1 MTDLLSSLSEE
12 QKKCVTK
19 TSGPM
24 IIISGPG
31 SGKTRVITS
40 KIAYLIKNNA
50 NPSNILALTF
60 TNKSAKE
67 MVDRA
72 QKMIPNQNINNLW
85 IGTFHSVFS
94 KILRIEADKIGFNYN
109 FTILDNDDS
118 KNIVKRIIKELS
130 LDTDRY
136 KANSVFAKISL
147 MKNNLITP
155 EKYKQSEELI
165 EKDKSMH
172 QSNFISI
179 YSNYEITCK
188 KNESMDFDSLL
199 LNTWILFNN
208 FPDVLEK
215 YQTKF
220 EYTLIDEF
228 QDTNILQLEIIKKIV
243 AKNRNLCVVGDD
255 SQSIYSFRGAN
266 INNILNFQS
275 LYPDSEKFK
284 LEQNYRSNKTIVQAA
299 NNLIQNN
306 DNRLKKTIWTNKEKG
321 DRIKII
327 EAKSDGEEGFLIA
340 SAIKHII
347 KNNTPIEN
355 NLVLY
360 RMNSQSRSIEEG
372 MRTLGLNYKIFGG
385 ISFYKRKEI
394 KDIIAYLRFIINPKD
409 EESLLRIINFPTRGI
424 GNTTI
429 EKIKRLSIENNKSMW
444 EIILEM
450 EKGKIQIDNRTNL
463 KIKNFSSLIN
473 ELIEQK
479 HIESYDFIHE
489 LIEKIKLIPLLQ
501 ENNTLENI
509 NRLENIKE
517 FVNALKIFSEQH
529 SENTIEKF
537 LEEIALLNEN
547 EYDLSESSKK
557 NNHFVSLMT
566 IHQSKGLEFDYVYI
580 VGMEENIFP
589 SQQSMFSK
597 NELEE
602 ERRLFYVAITRAK
615 KGVYL
620 SHCNTRFKWGNYVE
634 NPPSR
639 FLGEI
644 EDQCV
649 YIRKSPVKL
658 NNKKNKPYRLKEK
671 ITHNKLNKRNLT
683 KLSKIKTIHKPSEEK
698 IENLKVGVKIS
709 HNIFGIGTITK
720 IEGEL
725 ENKKIEVEFLNNE
738 KKIILVRY
746 AKFDLI
752 D

>member
-165 EKDKSMH
+165 EKDKSIH
-172 QSNFISI
+172 QSDFISI

-327 EAKSDGEEGFLIA
+327 
-340 SAIKHII
+340 
-347 KNNTPIEN
+347 
-355 NLVLY
+355 
-360 RMNSQSRSIEEG
+360 
-372 MRTLGLNYKIFGG
+372 
-385 ISFYKRKEI
+385 
-394 KDIIAYLRFIINPKD
+394 
-409 EESLLRIINFPTRGI
+409 
-424 GNTTI
+424 
-429 EKIKRLSIENNKSMW
+429 
-444 EIILEM
+444 
-450 EKGKIQIDNRTNL
+450 
-463 KIKNFSSLIN
+463 
-473 ELIEQK
+473 
-479 HIESYDFIHE
+479 
-489 LIEKIKLIPLLQ
+489 
-501 ENNTLENI
+501 
-509 NRLENIKE
+509 
-517 FVNALKIFSEQH
+517 
-529 SENTIEKF
+529 
-537 LEEIALLNEN
+537 
-547 EYDLSESSKK
+547 
-557 NNHFVSLMT
+557 
-566 IHQSKGLEFDYVYI
+566 
-580 VGMEENIFP
+580 
-589 SQQSMFSK
+589 
-597 NELEE
+597 
-602 ERRLFYVAITRAK
+602 
-615 KGVYL
+615 
-620 SHCNTRFKWGNYVE
+620 
-634 NPPSR
+634 
-639 FLGEI
+639 
-644 EDQCV
+644 
-649 YIRKSPVKL
+649 
-658 NNKKNKPYRLKEK
+658 
-671 ITHNKLNKRNLT
+671 
-683 KLSKIKTIHKPSEEK
+683 
-698 IENLKVGVKIS
+698 
-709 HNIFGIGTITK
+709 
-720 IEGEL
+720 
-725 ENKKIEVEFLNNE
+725 
-738 KKIILVRY
+738 
-746 AKFDLI
+746 
-752 D
+752 